1 MLHKHEDDW
10 SLESL
15 VDAGECGGPH
25 ATPASEEDTQNKLTR
40 EAESLMSFLAV
51 IRSSTREE
59 LGEKEFICLQ
69 IPGNSL
75 SLRDIKW
82 QELERA
88 GCITT
93 IVKNGER
100 VDTYVLLSCLLV
112 LGSVSSL
119 VHSLEALT

>member
-1 MLHKHEDDW
+1 MPGSVVAHMPRQPQKR
-10 SLESL
+10 
-15 VDAGECGGPH
+15 
-25 ATPASEEDTQNKLTR
+25 TPQNKLTK

-51 IRSSTREE
+51 IRSSPREE
-59 LGEKEFICLQ
+59 LGEKGFICLQ

-88 GCITT
+88 GYITT

-112 LGSVSSL
+112 LWSVSSL
-119 VHSLEALT
+119 VHGLEALT